1 MSFRRI
7 GFNKI
12 FGVFPTLERDERLDL
27 VQQLEQNAQA
37 NIDFI
42 MMMVLSTSLAS
53 LGLLADSTAVV
64 IGAMLVAPLM
74 GPLVAAGH
82 ALVQGNLSMF
92 RKS

>member
-1 MSFRRI
+1 MSSSKT
-7 GFNKI
+7 GLNKI
-12 FGVFPTLERDERLDL
+12 LGAFPTLERDERLDL
-27 VQQLEQNAQA
+27 VQQLEENAQA

-74 GPLVAAGH
+74 GPLVAAGCS
-82 ALVQGNLSMF
+82 LVQGN
-92 RKS
+92 